1 MRNEEWPSSGDTR
14 IVMAGHHFDR
24 HEKKDMH
31 DNPNAQAELDAQTQ
45 RIGIDW
51 GLVAERLLARHPEL
65 LPDAPVAESDPLIG
79 FAALDMLPLL
89 RTLPDG
95 AGTDA
100 FIDALD
106 GK

>member
-1 MRNEEWPSSGDTR
+1 MPDVAVDDVDTA
-14 IVMAGHHFDR
+14 VG
-24 HEKKDMH
+24 
-31 DNPNAQAELDAQTQ
+31 
-45 RIGIDW
+45 
-51 GLVAERLLARHPEL
+51 
-65 LPDAPVAESDPLIG
+65 S
-79 FAALDMLPLL
+79 AALDMLPLL

>member
-1 MRNEEWPSSGDTR
+1 MDTN
-14 IVMAGHHFDR
+14 AD
-24 HEKKDMH
+24 
-31 DNPNAQAELDAQTQ
+31 AQAELDAHTT

-51 GLVAERLLARHPEL
+51 TVVAERLLAREPEL
-65 LPDAPVAESDPLIG
+65 LPETPVGERDPEVG
-79 FAALDMLPLL
+79 FAAADILPIL

>member
-1 MRNEEWPSSGDTR
+1 MESD
-14 IVMAGHHFDR
+14 
-24 HEKKDMH
+24 
-31 DNPNAQAELDAQTQ
+31 AQAELDSHTK

-51 GLVAERLLARHPEL
+51 TVVAERLLGREPEL
-65 LPDAPVAESDPLIG
+65 MPDVAVDEVDTAVGS
-79 FAALDMLPLL
+79 AALDMLPLL

-100 FIDALD
+100 FLDALD

>member
-1 MRNEEWPSSGDTR
+1 MDT
-14 IVMAGHHFDR
+14 
-24 HEKKDMH
+24 H
-31 DNPNAQAELDAQTQ
+31 DNADAQAELDSHTR

-51 GLVAERLLARHPEL
+51 GVVAERLLARNPGL
-65 LPDAPVAESDPLIG
+65 LPDTPVPESDPAVG
-79 FAALDMLPLL
+79 SAAVDMLPLL

-100 FIDALD
+100 FIAALD

>member
-1 MRNEEWPSSGDTR
+1 MDINVD
-14 IVMAGHHFDR
+14 
-24 HEKKDMH
+24 
-31 DNPNAQAELDAQTQ
+31 AQAELDSHTK

-51 GLVAERLLARHPEL
+51 TVVAERLLSREPEL
-65 LPDAPVAESDPLIG
+65 MPDVAVDDVDKAVGS
-79 FAALDMLPLL
+79 AALDMLPLL

-106 GK
+106 GR